1 MQLTTTGI
9 PQEKKDTC
17 HRQATTTGSIA
28 LLLGTAPAAFPLAT
42 APRSQTT
49 LPRHIS
55 SVLAVVSSCLAGK
68 QTWIITFDPPGNSL
82 RQQPS
87 NGPSYNYKGN
97 ESKELHE

>member
-49 LPRHIS
+49 LPLNSGSYRAT
-55 SVLAVVSSCLAGK
+55 LVVAWSNKG
-68 QTWIITFDPPGNSL
+68 IVITAL
-82 RQQPS
+82 
-87 NGPSYNYKGN
+87 
-97 ESKELHE
+97 